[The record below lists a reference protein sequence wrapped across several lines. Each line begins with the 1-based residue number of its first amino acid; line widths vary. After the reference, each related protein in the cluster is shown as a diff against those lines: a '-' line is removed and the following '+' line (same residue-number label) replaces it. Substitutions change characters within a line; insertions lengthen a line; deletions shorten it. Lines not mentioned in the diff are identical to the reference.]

1 MISCH
6 RRVRQVLSAGR
17 REAFTVIELLI
28 VVTIIIILA
37 VMLVATWPMVR
48 ERMVELHC
56 RTNLSKCHKIMC
68 EYGANNNGF
77 LPPATASGTNGWT
90 NFSKGGSGSKNYVV
104 VELKDYGASADIFMC
119 PALPS
124 YDDEDSSTR
133 RQWENPTGGVSVSGY
148 SLFIG
153 FWPWNRNTTGDINS
167 TCEQWH
173 ASLLPNARKKALR
186 IDSPGNPPIMADEM
200 NYDTSRGWQG
210 FYHLRNR
217 EDYVSSSNSSIVY
230 EPGGGG
236 HTLFLSGAVDWFT
249 WEELKAEAEAT
260 DHTPQIPFYP
270 HDSFS
275 RKGFAGWKP
284 RDDQVGADD

>member
-1 MISCH
+1 MISDQGFRCGTATK
-6 RRVRQVLSAGR
+6 RRG
-17 REAFTVIELLI
+17 AFTVIELLI

-48 ERMVELHC
+48 ERIVELHC
-56 RTNLSKCHKIMC
+56 RTNLSKCHKVMC

-77 LPPATASGTNGWT
+77 LPPVTGSGSNGWN
-90 NFSKGGSGSKNYVV
+90 NFTKGGSGSMNYVV
-104 VELKDYGASADIFMC
+104 MELKDYGASADIFMC
-119 PALPS
+119 PAWPS
-124 YDDEDSSTR
+124 YDDENSSTR
-133 RQWENPTGGVSVSGY
+133 RQWANPTGNVYVSGY

-153 FWPWNRNTTGDINS
+153 FWPWNRSNTDVNS
-167 TCEQWH
+167 ACEQWY
-173 ASLLPNARKKALR
+173 AWLIANARKKALR

-210 FYHLRNR
+210 FYHFRNR
-217 EDYVSSSNSSIVY
+217 ENYVNPLNSSFVSQ
-230 EPGGGG
+230 PGGGG

-270 HDSFS
+270 YDGFS

-284 RDDQVGADD
+284 RDDQMTTE